1 MKRIIGI
8 LLVIAA
14 LGSVLLGVKAGDAAP
29 ANKKILENAVMVSD
43 GQVLP
48 ENEGNIVIVTDVMK
62 APLPFTDEETGI
74 QLNSIVAYRK
84 VEKLAIKE
92 GDEENPD
99 TWIWEFTG
107 MEKDYGGSR
116 KLIAPNVTFGE
127 FKLSEELMM
136 SLSANQKVDDYSD
149 MDLSAAG
156 FNRFREDGTVY
167 LYAGESMPKN
177 EEEIRTTD
185 LLGRTDLSYRELVG
199 TLRVYYQ
206 EMADSTMEYTII
218 ARQNNGNL
226 EAADELKMTHVIS
239 GHMTRE
245 ELLSYADSS
254 AASAKNAAWITA
266 GVLAV
271 LGILMIIKG
280 GKKPEKQTKA

>member
-14 LGSVLLGVKAGDAAP
+14 LGTVLLGIKAGDAAP

-48 ENEGNIVIVTDVMK
+48 ENEGSIVIVTDVME
-62 APLPFTDEETGI
+62 APLPFVDEETGI
-74 QLNSIVAYRK
+74 QLNSIVAFRN

-99 TWIWEFTG
+99 TWIWEFSA
-107 MEKDYGGSR
+107 MEKDYGGSK

-127 FKLSEELMM
+127 FKISEALMM
-136 SLSANQKVDDYSD
+136 SVNAHQKVDDYSD

-156 FNRFREDGTVY
+156 FNCFRDEGIVY

-177 EEEIRTTD
+177 EEEIKTTD
-185 LLGRTDLSYRELVG
+185 LLGRTDLSYLELVG
-199 TLRVYYQ
+199 ALRVYYL
-206 EMADSTMEYTII
+206 EMADSAMEYTII
-218 ARQNNGNL
+218 ARQENGTL
-226 EAADELKMTHVIS
+226 EAAEELKMTRVIS

-245 ELLSYADSS
+245 ELLDYADSS

-271 LGILMIIKG
+271 LGVLLIIKG

>member
-48 ENEGNIVIVTDVMK
+48 ENEGSIVIVTDVME

-74 QLNSIVAYRK
+74 QLNSIVAFRN

-99 TWIWEFTG
+99 TWIWEFSA
-107 MEKDYGGSR
+107 MEKDYGGSK

-127 FKLSEELMM
+127 FKISEALMM
-136 SLSANQKVDDYSD
+136 SVNAHQKVDDYSD
-149 MDLSAAG
+149 MDLSVAG
-156 FNRFREDGTVY
+156 FNCFREEGIVY

-177 EEEIRTTD
+177 EEEIKTTD
-185 LLGRTDLSYRELVG
+185 LLGRTDISYLELVG
-199 TLRVYYQ
+199 ALRVYYQ
-206 EMADSTMEYTII
+206 VMADSAMEYTII
-218 ARQNNGNL
+218 ARQENGTL
-226 EAADELKMTHVIS
+226 EAAEELKMTRVIS

-245 ELLSYADSS
+245 ELLDYADSS
-254 AASAKNAAWITA
+254 ASSAKNAAWITA

-271 LGILMIIKG
+271 LGILLIIKG